1 MENTL
6 LIFIPIIIL
15 LIAAS
20 PVIVLFAFSELM
32 AAKEGTTKN
41 DAIRQAAKYIGW
53 LFLMSIT
60 LFVIYGLFQ
69 SHDEGS
75 FHLRSVFEVINAA
88 LNIS

>member
-1 MENTL
+1 LENTL

-69 SHDEGS
+69 SHDEGR